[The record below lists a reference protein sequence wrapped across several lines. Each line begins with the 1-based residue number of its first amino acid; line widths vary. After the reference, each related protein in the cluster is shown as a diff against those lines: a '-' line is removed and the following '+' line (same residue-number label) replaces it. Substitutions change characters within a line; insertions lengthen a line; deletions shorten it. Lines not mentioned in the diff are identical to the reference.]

1 MIILKMQTQSNISVE
16 KTSLQVQTGFGYK
29 MDIPHNYVIYFEKE
43 QNIPF
48 NLYIRNNFNLIED
61 QFATL
66 GLKFI
71 YLPFLTQSIAEIN
84 AVLEYYLPSLSYIQV
99 QDKLLSDYKE
109 KIIGQMTKHTSSE
122 IRSIILKEEFVPD
135 SMDYSDVLALVNY
148 QGCANSG
155 LLCFDPMTCVIGE
168 SDFFRKNQQNKD
180 YALYFNDVIT
190 YLKQLREE
198 EEDFDYMPFCPL
210 PVVDYTEQLDESA
223 KEVISSIEAKLS
235 ELKDSGQLLFLIPIL
250 KNLLDKQS
258 QSIQLDTI
266 SRLEVNCHN
275 RILLPY
281 FKKEVELSYLTKAVY
296 FLFLKH
302 PEGINLRE
310 LGNYQKELL
319 SIYTSVSNQLDYDK
333 MVKSVED
340 VVNLETKAIYTHLS
354 RIKSAYY
361 KIMDESFARY
371 YIVSGNGEEDRK
383 VLFDTTSIVWDSNTD
398 LLKDFKL

>member
-1 MIILKMQTQSNISVE
+1 MQTQSNISVE
-16 KTSLQVQTGFGYK
+16 RTNLQVQTGFGYELN
-29 MDIPHNYVIYFEKE
+29 IPRNYVIYFEKE
-43 QNIPF
+43 LDIPF
-48 NLYIRNNFNLIED
+48 NLYIRNNFDLVED
-61 QFATL
+61 QFTTL

-71 YLPFLTQSIAEIN
+71 YLPFLTQSIADIN
-84 AVLEYYLPSLSYIQV
+84 TVLEHYLPSLKYIQV

-109 KIIGQMTKHTSSE
+109 KIIGQMTKYAASG

-135 SMDYSDVLALVNY
+135 LMDYSGVLALVNY
-148 QGCANSG
+148 QGSANSG
-155 LLCFDPMTCVIGE
+155 LLCFDPMSCVIGE
-168 SDFFRKNQQNKD
+168 SDIFRNNEQNKD
-180 YALYFNDVIT
+180 YALYFNDVIA
-190 YLKQLREE
+190 YLKQLRAE
-198 EEDFDYMPFCPL
+198 EEDVYYLPFCSP
-210 PVVDYTEQLDESA
+210 PVGDYTEQLDESA
-223 KEVISSIEAKLS
+223 IEVIKTIEAKLS

-250 KNLLDKQS
+250 KDLLEKQS
-258 QSIQLDTI
+258 QSINLNSI
-266 SRLEVNCHN
+266 SRLEVNYHN

-302 PEGINLRE
+302 PEGINLKH

-361 KIMDESFARY
+361 KIMDESFAQY
-371 YIVSGNGEEDRK
+371 YIVSGYGEEDRK

-398 LLKDFKL
+398 LLKDFEL

>member
-1 MIILKMQTQSNISVE
+1 MQTQSNISVE
-16 KTSLQVQTGFGYK
+16 RTNLQVQTGFGSK

-43 QNIPF
+43 QDIPF
-48 NLYIRNNFNLIED
+48 NFYIRNNFDLIED

-66 GLKFI
+66 GLKFV
-71 YLPFLTQSIAEIN
+71 YLPFLTQSIADIN
-84 AVLEYYLPSLSYIQV
+84 TVLEYYLPSLKYIQV

-122 IRSIILKEEFVPD
+122 IGSIILKEEFVPD
-135 SMDYSDVLALVNY
+135 SMDYSEVLALVNY
-148 QGCANSG
+148 QGSFNSG
-155 LLCFDPMTCVIGE
+155 LLCFDPMTCVISE
-168 SDFFRKNQQNKD
+168 STFFRNNEQNKD
-180 YALYFNDVIT
+180 YVLYFNDLIE
-190 YLKQLREE
+190 YLKQLRAE
-198 EEDFDYMPFCPL
+198 EEDFDYMALCPL

-223 KEVISSIEAKLS
+223 KEVIKTIEAKLS

-250 KNLLDKQS
+250 KDLLEKQS
-258 QSIQLDTI
+258 QSINLNSI
-266 SRLEVNCHN
+266 SRLEVNYHN

-302 PEGINLRE
+302 PEGINLKE

-371 YIVSGNGEEDRK
+371 YIVSGYGEEDRK

>member
-1 MIILKMQTQSNISVE
+1 MQSQSNIIVE
-16 KTSLQVQTGFGYK
+16 KTNLQVQTGFGYK
-29 MDIPHNYVIYFEKE
+29 MNIPTNYVIYFEKE
-43 QNIPF
+43 QNIYL
-48 NLYIRNNFNLIED
+48 NLYIRSNFDLLED

-71 YLPFLTQSIAEIN
+71 YLPFLTQSIADIDK
-84 AVLEYYLPSLSYIQV
+84 VLEYYLPSLDYIQI
-99 QDKLLSDYKE
+99 QDKLLQDYKE
-109 KIIGQMTKHTSSE
+109 KIIGQMTKYTSSE
-122 IRSIILKEEFVPD
+122 ISKIILKEEFVPD
-135 SMDYSDVLALVNY
+135 SMDYSEVLALFNY
-148 QGCANSG
+148 QGSANAG
-155 LLCFDPMTCVIGE
+155 LLCFDPITCAIGE
-168 SDFFRKNQQNKD
+168 SDFFRNNQQNKD
-180 YALYFNDVIT
+180 YALYFNDLIA

-198 EEDFDYMPFCPL
+198 EEDSDYMPFSPL

-223 KEVISSIEAKLS
+223 KEVISTIEAKLS
-235 ELKDSGQLLFLIPIL
+235 QLKDSGQLLFLIPIL
-250 KNLLDKQS
+250 KNLLEKQS
-258 QSIQLDTI
+258 QSIQLDAI
-266 SRLEVNCHN
+266 SRLEINYHN

-302 PEGINLRE
+302 PEGINLKE

-398 LLKDFKL
+398 LLKDYKL

>member
-1 MIILKMQTQSNISVE
+1 MQTQSNIRVE
-16 KTSLQVQTGFGYK
+16 KTSLQVQTGFGYN
-29 MDIPHNYVIYFEKE
+29 MDIPNNYVIYFEKE

-48 NLYIRNNFNLIED
+48 NLYIRNNFEHIEN

-71 YLPFLTQSIAEIN
+71 YLPFLTQSIAGIN
-84 AVLEYYLPSLSYIQV
+84 TVLEYYLPFLSYNQF
-99 QDKLLSDYKE
+99 QDKVLQNYNE
-109 KIIGQMTKHTSSE
+109 KILRQIAEHTNYQFSQ
-122 IRSIILKEEFVPD
+122 IFLKEEFVPD
-135 SMDYSDVLALVNY
+135 LMDYSGVLALVNY
-148 QGCANSG
+148 QGSANSG
-155 LLCFDPMTCVIGE
+155 LLCFDPITQVIGE
-168 SDFFRKNQQNKD
+168 SDIFSINQQNKE
-180 YALYFNDVIT
+180 YALYFNDVIV

-198 EEDFDYMPFCPL
+198 EEDCDYSLFCPL

-223 KEVISSIEAKLS
+223 KEVISTIEAKLS

-250 KNLLDKQS
+250 KDLLEKQS
-258 QSIQLDTI
+258 QSIQLNTI
-266 SRLEVNCHN
+266 SKLEVNSHN

-302 PEGINLRE
+302 PEGINLKE
-310 LGNYQKELL
+310 LSNYQKELL

-371 YIVSGNGEEDRK
+371 YIVSGYGEEDRK
-383 VLFDTTSIVWDSNTD
+383 VLFDTTSIVWDSNRD
-398 LLKDFKL
+398 LLKDYIL

>member
-1 MIILKMQTQSNISVE
+1 MQSQRNIVVE
-16 KTSLQVQTGFGYK
+16 NANLQVQTGFGYK
-29 MDIPHNYVIYFEKE
+29 MNIPHNYVIYFEKE

-48 NLYIRNNFNLIED
+48 NLYIRNNFDLIEN

-71 YLPFLTQSIAEIN
+71 YLPYLTQSIAEIN
-84 AVLEYYLPSLSYIQV
+84 TVLEYYLPSLSYIQV
-99 QDKLLSDYKE
+99 QEKLLSDYNE
-109 KIIGQMTKHTSSE
+109 KIKGQMTKHTSSE

-135 SMDYSDVLALVNY
+135 SMDYSEVLALVNY
-148 QGCANSG
+148 QGSANSG
-155 LLCFDPMTCVIGE
+155 LLFFDPMSCAIGE
-168 SDFFRKNQQNKD
+168 SDIFSNNHQNKD
-180 YALYFNDVIT
+180 YALYFNDVIA

-198 EEDFDYMPFCPL
+198 EEDFDYKSFYPL
-210 PVVDYTEQLDESA
+210 PIVDYTEQLDEST
-223 KEVISSIEAKLS
+223 KDVINTIEAKLS

-250 KNLLDKQS
+250 KNLLEKQS
-258 QSIQLDTI
+258 QSIQLDSI
-266 SRLEVNCHN
+266 SRLEVNSYN

-302 PEGINLRE
+302 PEGINLKE

-319 SIYTSVSNQLDYDK
+319 FIYTSVSNQLDYDK

-383 VLFDTTSIVWDSNTD
+383 VLFDTSSIVWDSNTD
-398 LLKDFKL
+398 LLKDYKL

>member
-1 MIILKMQTQSNISVE
+1 MQTQSNISVE

-48 NLYIRNNFNLIED
+48 NLYIRNNFDLIED

-84 AVLEYYLPSLSYIQV
+84 TVLEYYLPSLSYIKV

-135 SMDYSDVLALVNY
+135 SMDYSEVLALVNY

-155 LLCFDPMTCVIGE
+155 LLCFDPMTFVIGE
-168 SDFFRKNQQNKD
+168 SDFFINSEQNKD

-223 KEVISSIEAKLS
+223 KEVVKTIESKLS

-250 KNLLDKQS
+250 KDLLEKQS
-258 QSIQLDTI
+258 QSIQLDAI
-266 SRLEVNCHN
+266 SRLEINYHN

-302 PEGINLRE
+302 PEGINLKE

-361 KIMDESFARY
+361 KIMDESFAKY

>member
-1 MIILKMQTQSNISVE
+1 MQTQSNISVE

-43 QNIPF
+43 LNIPF
-48 NLYIRNNFNLIED
+48 NLYIRNNFDLIED

-84 AVLEYYLPSLSYIQV
+84 TVLEYYLPSLKYIQV

-109 KIIGQMTKHTSSE
+109 KIIGQMTKYAASG
-122 IRSIILKEEFVPD
+122 IGSIILKEEFVPD
-135 SMDYSDVLALVNY
+135 SMDYSGVLALVDY
-148 QGCANSG
+148 QGSANSG
-155 LLCFDPMTCVIGE
+155 LLCFDPMTCVISE
-168 SDFFRKNQQNKD
+168 STFFRNNEQNKD
-180 YALYFNDVIT
+180 YAFYFNDVIA

-250 KNLLDKQS
+250 KNLLEKQS
-258 QSIQLDTI
+258 QSINLNSI
-266 SRLEVNCHN
+266 SRLEVNYHN

-302 PEGINLRE
+302 PEGINLKH

>member
-1 MIILKMQTQSNISVE
+1 MQSQTNIVVE
-16 KTSLQVQTGFGYK
+16 KTNLQVQTGFGYK
-29 MDIPHNYVIYFEKE
+29 MNIPSNYVIYFEKE
-43 QNIPF
+43 QNL
-48 NLYIRNNFNLIED
+48 NLSHYIRTNFDSIEN

-71 YLPFLTQSIAEIN
+71 YLPFLTQSIADIDK
-84 AVLEYYLPSLSYIQV
+84 VLEYYLPSLDYIQI
-99 QDKLLSDYKE
+99 QDKLLQDYKE
-109 KIIGQMTKHTSSE
+109 KIIGQMTKYTSCE
-122 IRSIILKEEFVPD
+122 ISKIILKEEFVPN
-135 SMDYSDVLALVNY
+135 SMDYSEVLALFNY
-148 QGCANSG
+148 QGSANAG
-155 LLCFDPMTCVIGE
+155 LLCFEPMTCVIGE
-168 SDFFRKNQQNKD
+168 SDFFINSEQNKD
-180 YALYFNDVIT
+180 YSLYFEDVVS

-198 EEDFDYMPFCPL
+198 EEDFDYMPFSPL

-223 KEVISSIEAKLS
+223 KEVISTIEAKLS

-250 KNLLDKQS
+250 KNLLEKQS
-258 QSIQLDTI
+258 QSIQLDAI
-266 SRLEVNCHN
+266 SRLEINSHN

-302 PEGINLRE
+302 PEGINLKE

-319 SIYTSVSNQLDYDK
+319 SIYTSVSNQIDYDK

-340 VVNLETKAIYTHLS
+340 IVNLETKAIYTHLS

-383 VLFDTTSIVWDSNTD
+383 VLFDTTSIIWDSSTD

>member
-1 MIILKMQTQSNISVE
+1 MQTQSNISVE

-84 AVLEYYLPSLSYIQV
+84 TVLEYYLPSLSYIKV

-135 SMDYSDVLALVNY
+135 SMDYSEVLELVNY

-168 SDFFRKNQQNKD
+168 SDIFIKSEQNKD
-180 YALYFNDVIT
+180 YALYFNDLIA

-223 KEVISSIEAKLS
+223 KEVVKTIEAKLS

-250 KNLLDKQS
+250 KGLLEKQS
-258 QSIQLDTI
+258 QSIQLDAI
-266 SRLEVNCHN
+266 SRLEINYHN

-281 FKKEVELSYLTKAVY
+281 FKKEVELSYLTKSVY

-302 PEGINLRE
+302 PEGINLKE

-361 KIMDESFARY
+361 KIMDESFAKY
-371 YIVSGNGEEDRK
+371 YIVSGYGEEDRK
-383 VLFDTTSIVWDSNTD
+383 VLFDTTSIVWDSSTD
-398 LLKDFKL
+398 LLKDYKL

>member
-43 QNIPF
+43 QNISF
-48 NLYIRNNFNLIED
+48 NLYIRNNFDLIED

-84 AVLEYYLPSLSYIQV
+84 TVLEYYLPSLSYIQV

-135 SMDYSDVLALVNY
+135 SMDYSEVLALVNY

-168 SDFFRKNQQNKD
+168 SDIFIKSEQNKE
-180 YALYFNDVIT
+180 YSFYFNDVIA

-250 KNLLDKQS
+250 KNLLEKQS
-258 QSIQLDTI
+258 QSINLNSI
-266 SRLEVNCHN
+266 SRLEVNYHN

-302 PEGINLRE
+302 PEGINLKE

-361 KIMDESFARY
+361 KIMDESFAKY

-383 VLFDTTSIVWDSNTD
+383 VLFDTTSIVWDSSTD

>member
-1 MIILKMQTQSNISVE
+1 MQTQSNISVE

-48 NLYIRNNFNLIED
+48 NLYIRNNFDLIED

-84 AVLEYYLPSLSYIQV
+84 TVLEYYLPSLSYIKV

-135 SMDYSDVLALVNY
+135 SMDYSEVLALVNY
-148 QGCANSG
+148 QGSANSG
-155 LLCFDPMTCVIGE
+155 LLCFDPITCVIGE
-168 SDFFRKNQQNKD
+168 SDFFRNNQQNKD
-180 YALYFNDVIT
+180 YALYFNDLIA

-223 KEVISSIEAKLS
+223 KEVVKTIEAKLS

-250 KNLLDKQS
+250 KDLLEKQS
-258 QSIQLDTI
+258 QSIQLDAI
-266 SRLEVNCHN
+266 SRLEINCHN

-302 PEGINLRE
+302 PEGINLKE

-361 KIMDESFARY
+361 KIMDESFAKY

>member
-1 MIILKMQTQSNISVE
+1 MQSQSNIVVE
-16 KTSLQVQTGFGYK
+16 KTNLQVQTGFGYK
-29 MDIPHNYVIYFEKE
+29 MKIPSNYLIYFEIE
-43 QNIPF
+43 QNIPL
-48 NLYIRNNFNLIED
+48 NLYIRNNFDLIED

-84 AVLEYYLPSLSYIQV
+84 TVLEYYLPSLSYIQV

-109 KIIGQMTKHTSSE
+109 KIIGQKTKHTSSE

-135 SMDYSDVLALVNY
+135 SMDYSEVLALVNY
-148 QGCANSG
+148 QGSFNSG

-168 SDFFRKNQQNKD
+168 SNFFRNSEQNKD
-180 YALYFNDVIT
+180 YASYFNDVAS
-190 YLKQLREE
+190 YFKQLREE
-198 EEDFDYMPFCPL
+198 EEDFNFMPFSPL
-210 PVVDYTEQLDESA
+210 PVADYTEQLDESA
-223 KEVISSIEAKLS
+223 KEVISTIEAKLS

-250 KNLLDKQS
+250 KDLLDKQS
-258 QSIQLDTI
+258 QSMQLDTI
-266 SRLEVNCHN
+266 SMLEVNSQN

-302 PEGINLRE
+302 PEGINLKG
-310 LGNYQKELL
+310 LGNYKKELL
-319 SIYTSVSNQLDYDK
+319 AIYTSVSNQLDYVK
-333 MVKSVED
+333 MVKSVDD

-383 VLFDTTSIVWDSNTD
+383 VLFDTSSIIWNSSRDI
-398 LLKDFKL
+398 LKDYML

>member
-1 MIILKMQTQSNISVE
+1 MQTQSNISVE
-16 KTSLQVQTGFGYK
+16 RTNLQVQTGFGYELN
-29 MDIPHNYVIYFEKE
+29 IPRNYVIYFEKE
-43 QNIPF
+43 LDIPF
-48 NLYIRNNFNLIED
+48 NLYIRNNFDLIED

-71 YLPFLTQSIAEIN
+71 YLPFLTQSIADIN
-84 AVLEYYLPSLSYIQV
+84 TILEYYLPSLKYIQV

-109 KIIGQMTKHTSSE
+109 KIIGQMTKYAASG

-135 SMDYSDVLALVNY
+135 SMDYSGVLALVNY
-148 QGCANSG
+148 QGSTNSG
-155 LLCFDPMTCVIGE
+155 LLCFDPMSCVIGE
-168 SDFFRKNQQNKD
+168 SDIFRNNEQNKD
-180 YALYFNDVIT
+180 YALYFNDVIA
-190 YLKQLREE
+190 YLKQLRE
-198 EEDFDYMPFCPL
+198 DNYRAFSPPL
-210 PVVDYTEQLDESA
+210 PVGDYTEQLDESA
-223 KEVISSIEAKLS
+223 KEVINTIEAKLS

-250 KNLLDKQS
+250 KDLLEKQS
-258 QSIQLDTI
+258 QSINLNSI
-266 SRLEVNCHN
+266 SRLEVNYHN

-302 PEGINLRE
+302 PKGINLKE

-361 KIMDESFARY
+361 KIMDESFAKY
-371 YIVSGNGEEDRK
+371 YIVSGYGEEDRK

-398 LLKDFKL
+398 LLKDYEL

>member
-1 MIILKMQTQSNISVE
+1 MQSQSNIVVE
-16 KTSLQVQTGFGYK
+16 NANLQVQTGFGYK
-29 MDIPHNYVIYFEKE
+29 MNIPNNYVIYFEKE

-48 NLYIRNNFNLIED
+48 NLYIRNNFDLIEN

-71 YLPFLTQSIAEIN
+71 YLPYLTQSIAEIN
-84 AVLEYYLPSLSYIQV
+84 TVLEYYLPSLSYIQV
-99 QDKLLSDYKE
+99 QEKLLTDYNE
-109 KIIGQMTKHTSSE
+109 KIKGQMTKHTSSE

-135 SMDYSDVLALVNY
+135 SMDYSEVLALVNY
-148 QGCANSG
+148 QGSANSG
-155 LLCFDPMTCVIGE
+155 LLFFDPMSCAIGE
-168 SDFFRKNQQNKD
+168 SNIFSNNHQNKD

-190 YLKQLREE
+190 YLKQLREK
-198 EEDFDYMPFCPL
+198 EEDFDYKSFYPL
-210 PVVDYTEQLDESA
+210 PIVDYTEQLDESTID
-223 KEVISSIEAKLS
+223 VISTIEAKLS

-250 KNLLDKQS
+250 KNLLEKQS
-258 QSIQLDTI
+258 QSIQLDSI
-266 SRLEVNCHN
+266 SRLEINSYN

-302 PEGINLRE
+302 PEGINLKE

-361 KIMDESFARY
+361 KIMDESFAKY
-371 YIVSGNGEEDRK
+371 YIVSGNGEEERK
-383 VLFDTTSIVWDSNTD
+383 VLFDTSSIVWDSNTD
-398 LLKDFKL
+398 LLKDYKL

>member
-1 MIILKMQTQSNISVE
+1 MQTQSNISVE
-16 KTSLQVQTGFGYK
+16 RTNLQVQTGFGSK

-43 QNIPF
+43 QDIPF

-84 AVLEYYLPSLSYIQV
+84 TVLEYYLPSLKYIQV

-122 IRSIILKEEFVPD
+122 IGSIILKEEFVPD
-135 SMDYSDVLALVNY
+135 SMDYSEVLALVNY
-148 QGCANSG
+148 QGSTISG
-155 LLCFDPMTCVIGE
+155 LLFFDPMSCAIGA
-168 SDFFRKNQQNKD
+168 SDTFSSNHQNKE
-180 YALYFNDVIT
+180 YSFYFNDVIA

-198 EEDFDYMPFCPL
+198 EEDLDYMSFYPL

-223 KEVISSIEAKLS
+223 KEVIKTIEAKLS
-235 ELKDSGQLLFLIPIL
+235 ELKYSGQLLFLIPIL
-250 KNLLDKQS
+250 KDLLEKQS
-258 QSIQLDTI
+258 QSINLNSI
-266 SRLEVNCHN
+266 SRLEVNYHN

-302 PEGINLRE
+302 PEGINLKE

-361 KIMDESFARY
+361 KIMDESFAKY

>member
-48 NLYIRNNFNLIED
+48 NLYIRNNFDLIED

-84 AVLEYYLPSLSYIQV
+84 TVLEYYLPSLSYIKV

-135 SMDYSDVLALVNY
+135 SMDYSEVLALVNY
-148 QGCANSG
+148 QGSANSG
-155 LLCFDPMTCVIGE
+155 LLCFDPITCVIGE
-168 SDFFRKNQQNKD
+168 SDFFRNNQQNKD
-180 YALYFNDVIT
+180 YALYFNDLIA

-223 KEVISSIEAKLS
+223 KEVVKTIEAKLS

-250 KNLLDKQS
+250 KDLLEKQS
-258 QSIQLDTI
+258 QSIQLDAI
-266 SRLEVNCHN
+266 SRLEINCHN

-302 PEGINLRE
+302 PEGINLKE

-361 KIMDESFARY
+361 KIMDESFAKY

>member
-1 MIILKMQTQSNISVE
+1 MIILKMQTQSNISLE

-71 YLPFLTQSIAEIN
+71 YLPFLTQSIADIN
-84 AVLEYYLPSLSYIQV
+84 TILEYYLPSLKYIQV

-135 SMDYSDVLALVNY
+135 SMDYSEVLALVNY
-148 QGCANSG
+148 QGSANSG
-155 LLCFDPMTCVIGE
+155 LLCFDPMSCVIGE
-168 SDFFRKNQQNKD
+168 SDIFIKSELNKE
-180 YALYFNDVIT
+180 YSFYFNDVIA

-198 EEDFDYMPFCPL
+198 EEDCDYSLFCPL

-223 KEVISSIEAKLS
+223 KEVISTIEAKLS

-250 KNLLDKQS
+250 KDLLEKQS
-258 QSIQLDTI
+258 QSIQLNTI
-266 SRLEVNCHN
+266 SKLEVNSHN

-302 PEGINLRE
+302 PEGINLKE
-310 LGNYQKELL
+310 LSNYQKELL

-371 YIVSGNGEEDRK
+371 YIVSGYGEEDRK
-383 VLFDTTSIVWDSNTD
+383 VLFDTTSIVWDSNRD
-398 LLKDFKL
+398 LLKDYIL